1 MEIINN
7 VINFFRSITE
17 EQLIDIGIAA
27 AVVLVSLIISP
38 LISYIFIRMFN
49 IKEKD
54 KSKIKN
60 NPLYTTIKA
69 LIVCIGIYMGILI
82 VNPPQ
87 NVIDICQK

>member
-38 LISYIFIRMFN
+38 LISYI
-49 IKEKD
+49 
-54 KSKIKN
+54 
-60 NPLYTTIKA
+60 LCA
-69 LIVCIGIYMGILI
+69 
-82 VNPPQ
+82 
-87 NVIDICQK
+87 